1 MQQQL
6 DVFVSS
12 LTSFWTLLAAFVPQL
27 LAALL
32 LLFIGWLFANLV
44 RTGGTKLLDVLH
56 FDSLAEKT
64 GIEAFL
70 KQGNLELSLS
80 RLLAKLAYWVVIFI
94 VVVTVANSLGLHIV
108 ADLFNKIVLYIP
120 NIIVAILVL
129 VFGVLVARFI
139 NRMVFAYLYNIG
151 VQGALTIS
159 TLSEYAVIIFVVFV
173 ALEQLQIGTS
183 LLTAAFQ
190 IGFGAV
196 GLAFAL
202 AFGLGGREWAAGEIK
217 KMPAKNDEACGQ
229 SPLAGGFSECAACGC
244 ACRAPRASAAA
255 GWGPFRPNPSPAQ
268 PDRRRVPSS
277 ARAAAAAA
285 ARSGRNGCA

>member
-6 DVFVSS
+6 DVFVAS
-12 LTSFWTLLAAFVPQL
+12 LTAFWTQLAGFVPQL

-32 LLFIGWLFANLV
+32 LLFVGWLFANLV
-44 RTGGTKLLDVLH
+44 STGVMKLLDLLR
-56 FDSLAEKT
+56 FDSLSEKT

-70 KQGNLELSLS
+70 KQGNMDVSLS
-80 RLLAKLAYWVVIFI
+80 RLLARLAYWIVIFVVI
-94 VVVTVANSLGLHIV
+94 VTVANSLGLHMV
-108 ADLFNKIVLYIP
+108 AELFNKVVLYIP

-139 NRMVFAYLYNIG
+139 NRMVFAYLNNIG

-159 TLSEYAVIIFVVFV
+159 TLSEYGVIVFVVFV
-173 ALEQLQIGTS
+173 ALEQLAIGTT

-202 AFGLGGREWAAGEIK
+202 AFGLGGREWAAGVIR
-217 KMPAKNDEACGQ
+217 KMIEK
-229 SPLAGGFSECAACGC
+229 
-244 ACRAPRASAAA
+244 
-255 GWGPFRPNPSPAQ
+255 
-268 PDRRRVPSS
+268 
-277 ARAAAAAA
+277 
-285 ARSGRNGCA
+285 